1 MFNRPVSAVATLLL
15 FYSIP
20 LTAEKALAG
29 SVRIAPSVVEK
40 STSDYEETPYTL
52 GIGDRL
58 RVDFLD
64 NKDYS
69 GEYAVL
75 IDGTIALPLVG
86 TFKVYGMTV
95 AQLTALLQKEYSRFV
110 KRPILSVIVVAPR
123 PMSISVS
130 GEVNTPGTY
139 TLGSTNGKYPVL
151 TDIIKQSGGLTT
163 AADASTVKVIRS
175 FQNKQ
180 QIYTLSLI
188 TLLETGDIAQDIT
201 LRDGD
206 IVFIPTKRNIE
217 QKQVRELS
225 NANFGIQ
232 ANRGATVAIVG
243 EITRPGTYVV
253 GGGGGNSGGTTT
265 GSMGNISSNST
276 APRISMAL
284 RNAGGTKPMADVRNI
299 EVQRTTRTGEVQV
312 IPVDLWALVQS
323 GNVDEDILLQ
333 DGDTI
338 SIPRS
343 KSISPKEAQTL
354 ASANFAPD
362 KIRISLVGELKGA
375 GGNMDIPPNT
385 SLNQA
390 IFMAGGFN
398 QMRSDQG
405 SVQLVRLNPNG
416 TVTTRLIP
424 VDLASGINDEHN
436 PILLNNDVII
446 ISRNGLAAFSDT
458 FSLITSPLYPVLN
471 LFNTFGVFNYNH

>member
-1 MFNRPVSAVATLLL
+1 
-15 FYSIP
+15 
-20 LTAEKALAG
+20 
-29 SVRIAPSVVEK
+29 
-40 STSDYEETPYTL
+40 
-52 GIGDRL
+52 
-58 RVDFLD
+58 
-64 NKDYS
+64 
-69 GEYAVL
+69 
-75 IDGTIALPLVG
+75 
-86 TFKVYGMTV
+86 
-95 AQLTALLQKEYSRFV
+95 
-110 KRPILSVIVVAPR
+110 
-123 PMSISVS
+123 
-130 GEVNTPGTY
+130 
-139 TLGSTNGKYPVL
+139 
-151 TDIIKQSGGLTT
+151 
-163 AADASTVKVIRS
+163 
-175 FQNKQ
+175 
-180 QIYTLSLI
+180 
-188 TLLETGDIAQDIT
+188 
-201 LRDGD
+201 
-206 IVFIPTKRNIE
+206 
-217 QKQVRELS
+217 
-225 NANFGIQ
+225 
-232 ANRGATVAIVG
+232 
-243 EITRPGTYVV
+243 
-253 GGGGGNSGGTTT
+253 
-265 GSMGNISSNST
+265 
-276 APRISMAL
+276 MAL

-362 KIRISLVGELKGA
+362 KIRISLVGELKGQ

-398 QMRSDQG
+398 QMRSEQS

-471 LFNTFGVFNYNH
+471 LFNTFGVFNYNR